1 MPHATFQ
8 SPSINIYKYF
18 QLSATVSKKERQKE
32 RKKKRKTERK
42 KEKEKKKTERKKEKE
57 RKKKKNRKKERQKE
71 RKKQRRGFD
80 LLGNDPVMNF
90 IIDVLMIVDKL
101 ALVIDK
107 HGIIYPHQHI

>member
-1 MPHATFQ
+1 MIKQF
-8 SPSINIYKYF
+8 Y
-18 QLSATVSKKERQKE
+18 LSQGVFFHFKETKKE
-32 RKKKRKTERK
+32 RKTERK
-42 KEKEKKKTERKKEKE
+42 KE

-101 ALVIDK
+101 ALVIDT
-107 HGIIYPHQHI
+107 HGIIYLHQHK

>member
-1 MPHATFQ
+1 MIKQFYL
-8 SPSINIYKYF
+8 SPGVFFHFKE
-18 QLSATVSKKERQKE
+18 TKKER
-32 RKKKRKTERK
+32 KTEGK
-42 KEKEKKKTERKKEKE
+42 KE

-101 ALVIDK
+101 ALVIDT
-107 HGIIYPHQHI
+107 HGIIYLHQHK